1 MRENVLLF
9 PLLNC
14 FNSGQAQRGRC
25 LFMLLWEI
33 LAWTLEVMHC
43 SRDQYF
49 EEKNTK
55 KNNLLLPIFHIYNS
69 FMPKFSWLFF
79 FVSLFIEIS
88 HPPLL
93 FFHTASVLVLS
104 LTVKDVIASVLGRN
118 LDQDNSAED
127 IVQSNNFHY
136 PISAQSLVCCYS
148 LNEFFF

>member
-1 MRENVLLF
+1 MGVVCLCCCEKFLPGHWRWSCIVREISILKKKI
-9 PLLNC
+9 
-14 FNSGQAQRGRC
+14 QRKTIY
-25 LFMLLWEI
+25 FY
-33 LAWTLEVMHC
+33 
-43 SRDQYF
+43 QYF
-49 EEKNTK
+49 TFTIV
-55 KNNLLLPIFHIYNS
+55 LCPSFHDY
-69 FMPKFSWLFF
+69 F

-148 LNEFFF
+148 LNEFFFF